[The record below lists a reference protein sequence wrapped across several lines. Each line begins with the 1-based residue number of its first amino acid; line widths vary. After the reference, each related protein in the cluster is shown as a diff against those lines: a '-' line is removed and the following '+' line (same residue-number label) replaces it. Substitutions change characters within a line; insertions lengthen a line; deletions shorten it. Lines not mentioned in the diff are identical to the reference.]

1 MNFHINNII
10 IILLSIYNIVCKE
23 LVCISFYNEE
33 AYEKSLMEL
42 FQNLGYNSFYGP
54 DIERDYKNPLYMD
67 DLEILYNINNQLDK
81 EAVDKAIELI
91 QDWGIGSLEEK
102 NNKFMEYLQNGINV
116 KYWSSNGKEESTYV
130 KLIDYDNLDN
140 NIFTVIN
147 QWTVVDNE
155 IKIPDIVVFVNG
167 FPLVVCEL
175 KSPSRENTDTSEAY
189 NQLKK
194 YMQVIPTLFN
204 YNAFCVMS
212 DMSISKAGTITAS
225 EDRFMEWKTTDG
237 SYESTQWADFTTF
250 FEGIF
255 DKKRFIDILKNFI
268 VYSIDSTTK
277 IKILCAYHQYF
288 AVNKAVNST
297 LKAIDNDHKA
307 GVFWHTQGSGK
318 SLSMVFYVNKLQK
331 ILGSPTFVVITDRND
346 LDDQLYSQFA
356 KCSDFLRQTPKQAT
370 SMKNLK
376 ELLNDR
382 KANGIFF
389 STMHKFD
396 DYDGSLTDRNDVIVI
411 SDEAHRSQYGLEEKV
426 DPKTGEIKIGAA
438 RKIHNALPN
447 ATFIGFTGTPISK
460 TDRNTRE
467 VFGDYIDIYDMTQS
481 VEDGATVPICYESRI
496 ADINLDESI
505 LQKID
510 DTYWDLN
517 EEAEEYNIERS
528 KKELSK
534 MEELLGAPE
543 IIDDIC
549 TDIVHHYED
558 NRANELSGKAMI
570 VAYSRSVA
578 IKMYEKILELRPD
591 WDEKVKV
598 VMSGSNKDPEEWY
611 NIIGDK
617 SYKKE
622 LENKFKDDE
631 DPMKIAIVVD
641 MWLTGFDVPSLATM
655 YIYKPMKG
663 HNLMQAIARVNRVFK
678 GKEGGLVVDYIGI
691 ASELKKAMSEYTDR
705 DKKKYGDP
713 DVDKVAYPKFQEKLE
728 ICQDLFHGFDYSK
741 FFGDSNLERSKVISR
756 GVNFMEDLSREN
768 TKKDYLKEALLL
780 KKWLSLCSSRA
791 KSHERFEAAFF
802 EAVRTVL
809 VKVSSTG
816 KLSLPEINKQI
827 TELLNQSIKSTGVI
841 NVINVS
847 EEVSLFDPEFLDRVR
862 ALESSNLTRTIL
874 EKLLDD
880 EVKVYTKTN
889 LVKAEEFSEL
899 LKNTRNKYING
910 HITNDEVIEEL
921 IKIAKLLREAH
932 LEGENLGLTEEEL
945 AFYNAIALPENIHD
959 FYDDETLIK
968 ITQELT
974 DSLRKNRKIDWQKKE
989 SARAKMRVTVKRLL
1003 KKYDY
1008 PPKEIDGALDKVI
1021 AQCELWVDEVA

>member
-10 IILLSIYNIVCKE
+10 TILLSIYNIVKE

-42 FQNLGYNSFYGP
+42 FQNLGYNAFYGP
-54 DIERDYKNPLYMD
+54 DIERDYKNPLYMN
-67 DLEILYNINNQLDK
+67 DLEILYNINNHLDK
-81 EAVDKAIELI
+81 KAVDKAIELI

-116 KYWSSNGKEESTYV
+116 KYWSNGKEESTYV

-155 IKIPDIVVFVNG
+155 TKIPDIVVFVNG

-331 ILGSPTFVVITDRND
+331 ILQSPTFVVITDRND

-460 TDRNTRE
+460 IDRNTRE

-655 YIYKPMKG
+655 YVYKPMKG

-728 ICQDLFHGFDYSK
+728 ICQDLFYGFDYSK
-741 FFGDSNLERSKVISR
+741 FFGDSNLERSKVISM
-756 GVNFMEDLSREN
+756 GVNFMEDFSREN

-791 KSHERFEAAFF
+791 KERERFEAAFF
-802 EAVRTVL
+802 EAVRSVL

>member
-10 IILLSIYNIVCKE
+10 TILLSIYNIVKE

-42 FQNLGYNSFYGP
+42 FQNLGYNAFYGP

-67 DLEILYNINNQLDK
+67 DLEILYNINNHLDK
-81 EAVDKAIELI
+81 KAVDKAIELI

-116 KYWSSNGKEESTYV
+116 NYWSNGKEESTYV

-331 ILGSPTFVVITDRND
+331 ILESPTFVVITDRND

-460 TDRNTRE
+460 ADRNTRE

-510 DTYWDLN
+510 DKYWNLS

-549 TDIVHHYED
+549 KSIYCKDLCAD

-791 KSHERFEAAFF
+791 KERERFEAAFF
-802 EAVRTVL
+802 EAVRSVL

-974 DSLRKNRKIDWQKKE
+974 YSLRKNRKIDWQKKE

-1021 AQCELWVDEVA
+1021 AQCELWVDEAA

>member
-1 MNFHINNII
+1 ME
-10 IILLSIYNIVCKE
+10 LVKIYNE
-23 LVCISFYNEE
+23 DS
-33 AYEKSLMEL
+33 YEKSIIEL
-42 FQNLGYNSFYGP
+42 FQNLGYNHYYGP
-54 DIERDYKNPLYMD
+54 NIDRNYKNPLFKS
-67 DLEILYNINNQLDK
+67 DLENLYRINKSLDS
-81 EAVDKAIELI
+81 EAIDKTIEI
-91 QDWGIGSLEEK
+91 IEDFGIGSLEEK
-102 NNKFMEYLQNGINV
+102 NNKFMDYIQNGINV
-116 KYWSSNGKEESTYV
+116 NYWHDGKEESTHV
-130 KLIDYDNLDN
+130 NLIDYENLDN

-147 QWTVVDNE
+147 QWTVVDKE
-155 IKIPDIVVFVNG
+155 TKIPDIVVFVNG

-194 YMQVIPTLFN
+194 YMHVIPTLFN

-250 FEGIF
+250 FDGLF

-268 VYSIDSTTK
+268 VFSNDATNK
-277 IKILCAYHQYF
+277 IKILGAYHQYF

-297 LKAIDNDHKA
+297 VKAINSDHKA

-318 SLSMVFYVNKLQK
+318 SLSMVFYVNKLQQV
-331 ILGSPTFVVITDRND
+331 LESPTFVVITDRND

-356 KCSDFLRQTPKQAT
+356 KCSDFLRQTPQQAT

-389 STMHKFD
+389 STMQKFD
-396 DYDGSLTDRNDVIVI
+396 DYDESLTDREDVIVI
-411 SDEAHRSQYGLEEKV
+411 SDEAHRSQYGLEERV
-426 DPKTGEIKIGAA
+426 DPKTGKITIGAA
-438 RKIHNALPN
+438 RRIHNALPN

-460 TDRNTRE
+460 ADKNTRE

-510 DTYWDLN
+510 KKYWELQ

-528 KKELSK
+528 KRELSR

-549 TDIVHHYED
+549 NDIVQHYED
-558 NRANELSGKAMI
+558 NRANQLSGKAMI
-570 VAYSRSVA
+570 VAYSRAIA
-578 IKMYEKILELRPD
+578 IKMYEKILKLRPD
-591 WDEKVKV
+591 WEEKVKV
-598 VMSGSNKDPEEWY
+598 VMSGSNKDPDEWY
-611 NIIGDK
+611 EIIGDK

-622 LENKFKDDE
+622 LENKFKDDD

-641 MWLTGFDVPSLATM
+641 MWLTGFDVPSLSTM
-655 YIYKPMKG
+655 YIYKPMRG

-728 ICQDLFHGFDYSK
+728 ICRDLFHGFNYSK
-741 FFGDSNLERSKVISR
+741 FFGDSDLERSKVISS
-756 GVNFMEDLSREN
+756 GVNFMEEFSRKD
-768 TKKDYLKEALLL
+768 TKKKYLKESLLL

-791 KSHERFEAAFF
+791 KEHERYEAAFF

-809 VKVSSTG
+809 VKVSSKGT
-816 KLSLPEINKQI
+816 LSLHEINKQI

-847 EEVSLFDPEFLDRVR
+847 EEVSLFDPEFLDKVR

-880 EVKVYTKTN
+880 EVRIYTRTN
-889 LVKAEEFSEL
+889 LVKAEEFSDL
-899 LKNTRNKYING
+899 LKKTRNDYING

-921 IKIAKLLREAH
+921 IRIAKLLREAH
-932 LEGENLGLTEEEL
+932 LEGEKLGLTEEEL

-974 DSLRKNRKIDWQKKE
+974 DSLRRNRTIDWQKKE
-989 SARAKMRVTVKRLL
+989 SARANMRRTIKRLL

-1008 PPKEIDGALDKVI
+1008 PPAEMKTALDKVI
-1021 AQCELWVDEVA
+1021 AQCELWVDETA

>member
-1 MNFHINNII
+1 M
-10 IILLSIYNIVCKE
+10 
-23 LVCISFYNEE
+23 
-33 AYEKSLMEL
+33 
-42 FQNLGYNSFYGP
+42 G
-54 DIERDYKNPLYMD
+54 
-67 DLEILYNINNQLDK
+67 
-81 EAVDKAIELI
+81 
-91 QDWGIGSLEEK
+91 
-102 NNKFMEYLQNGINV
+102 
-116 KYWSSNGKEESTYV
+116 
-130 KLIDYDNLDN
+130 
-140 NIFTVIN
+140 
-147 QWTVVDNE
+147 
-155 IKIPDIVVFVNG
+155 
-167 FPLVVCEL
+167 
-175 KSPSRENTDTSEAY
+175 
-189 NQLKK
+189 
-194 YMQVIPTLFN
+194 
-204 YNAFCVMS
+204 
-212 DMSISKAGTITAS
+212 
-225 EDRFMEWKTTDG
+225 
-237 SYESTQWADFTTF
+237 
-250 FEGIF
+250 
-255 DKKRFIDILKNFI
+255 
-268 VYSIDSTTK
+268 
-277 IKILCAYHQYF
+277 AYHQYF

-297 LKAIDNDHKA
+297 IKAINSDHKA

-318 SLSMVFYVNKLQK
+318 SLSMVFYVNKLQQK
-331 ILGSPTFVVITDRND
+331 LESPTFVVITDRND

-356 KCSDFLRQTPKQAT
+356 KCKDFLRQTPKQAT

-389 STMHKFD
+389 STMQKFD
-396 DYDGSLTDRNDVIVI
+396 DYDESLTDREDVIVI

-426 DPKTGEIKIGAA
+426 DPNTGEIKIGAA

-505 LQKID
+505 LQQID
-510 DTYWDLN
+510 DKYWELS

-528 KKELSK
+528 KKELSR

-543 IIDDIC
+543 IINDIC

-570 VAYSRSVA
+570 VAYSRPIA
-578 IKMYEKILELRPD
+578 IKIYEKILKLRPE

-598 VMSGSNKDPEEWY
+598 VMSGSNKDPEEWFE
-611 NIIGDK
+611 IIGDK

-622 LENKFKDDE
+622 LENKFKDDD

-655 YIYKPMKG
+655 YIYKPMRG

-678 GKEGGLVVDYIGI
+678 GKEGGLIVDYIGI

-728 ICQDLFHGFDYSK
+728 TCRDLFHGFDYSK
-741 FFGDSNLERSKVISR
+741 FFEDSDLERSKIISG
-756 GVNFMEDLSREN
+756 GVNFMEDLSREK
-768 TKKDYLKEALLL
+768 TKKEYLKQSLLL

-791 KSHERFEAAFF
+791 DEHERFEAAFF

-809 VKVSSTG
+809 VKVTSEK
-816 KLSLPEINKQI
+816 KLSLPQINKQI

-841 NVINVS
+841 HVINVS
-847 EEVSLFDPEFLDRVR
+847 EEVSLFDPEFLDKVR

-880 EVKVYTKTN
+880 EVKIYTRTN
-889 LVKAEEFSEL
+889 LVKAEEFSTL
-899 LKNTRNKYING
+899 LKKTRNDYING

-921 IKIAKLLREAH
+921 IRIAKFLREAH
-932 LEGENLGLTEEEL
+932 LEGEKLGLTEEEL
-945 AFYNAIALPENIHD
+945 AFYNAIALPENIHN

-974 DSLRKNRKIDWQKKE
+974 DSLRRNRTIDWQKKE
-989 SARAKMRVTVKRLL
+989 SARANMRRTVKRLL
-1003 KKYDY
+1003 KKYKY
-1008 PPKEIDGALDKVI
+1008 PPEDMEFALEKVI
-1021 AQCELWVDEVA
+1021 AQCELWVDETAQVI

>member
-1 MNFHINNII
+1 
-10 IILLSIYNIVCKE
+10 
-23 LVCISFYNEE
+23 
-33 AYEKSLMEL
+33 
-42 FQNLGYNSFYGP
+42 
-54 DIERDYKNPLYMD
+54 MD
-67 DLEILYNINNQLDK
+67 DLNVLYNINNQLDV
-81 EAVDKAIELI
+81 EAVDKAIEVI
-91 QDWGIGSLEEK
+91 QELDIGSLEDK
-102 NNKFMEYLQNGINV
+102 NNKFMDYLQHGVSVNYWKNGQEN
-116 KYWSSNGKEESTYV
+116 STHV
-130 KLIDYDNLDN
+130 KLVNFDN
-140 NIFTVIN
+140 NDLNEFTVIN
-147 QWTVVDNE
+147 QWTIVDKAT
-155 IKIPDIVVFVNG
+155 KIPDIVVFVNG
-167 FPLVVCEL
+167 IPLVVCEL
-175 KSPSRENTDTSEAY
+175 KSPSREDTDTSEAY
-189 NQLKK
+189 KQLKK
-194 YMQVIPTLFN
+194 YMKVIPSLFN

-237 SYESTQWADFTTF
+237 SYETTQWADFTTF

-255 DKKRFIDILKNFI
+255 EKKRFLDILKNFI
-268 VYSIDSTTK
+268 LFSNDSVNK
-277 IKILCAYHQYF
+277 VKILGAYHQYF
-288 AVNKAVNST
+288 AVNKAVKST
-297 LKAIDNDHKA
+297 VKAIESDHKA

-318 SLSMVFYVNKLQK
+318 SLSIVFYVNKLQQT
-331 ILGSPTFVVITDRND
+331 LESPTFVVITDRND
-346 LDDQLYSQFA
+346 LDDQLYSQFV

-389 STMHKFD
+389 STMQKFD
-396 DYDGSLTDRNDVIVI
+396 DYDESLTDREDIIVI

-438 RKIHNALPN
+438 RRIRNALPN
-447 ATFIGFTGTPISK
+447 ATFIGFTGTPISNADK
-460 TDRNTRE
+460 NTRE
-467 VFGDYIDIYDMTQS
+467 VFGNYIDIYDMTQS

-510 DTYWDLN
+510 EKYSKLRK
-517 EEAEEYNIERS
+517 EAEEYNIERS
-528 KKELSK
+528 KRELSR

-543 IIDDIC
+543 IINDIC
-549 TDIVHHYED
+549 TDIIHHYED
-558 NRANELSGKAMI
+558 NRANKLSGKAMI
-570 VAYSRSVA
+570 VAYSRSIA

-591 WDEKVKV
+591 WNEKIKI
-598 VMSGSNKDPEEWY
+598 VMSDSNKDPEEWFE
-611 NIIGDK
+611 IIGNK

-622 LENKFKDDE
+622 LENKFKDDN

-655 YIYKPMKG
+655 YIYKPMRG

-678 GKEGGLVVDYIGI
+678 EKEGGLIVDYIGI

-713 DVDKVAYPKFQEKLE
+713 DIDKVAYPKFQEKLE
-728 ICQDLFHGFDYSK
+728 ICRDLFHGFDYSK
-741 FFGDSNLERSKVISR
+741 FFGDSDLERSKIISN
-756 GVNFMEDLSREN
+756 GVNFMEDLSHEES
-768 TKKDYLKEALLL
+768 KKEYLKESLLL

-791 KSHERFEAAFF
+791 KEHERFEAAFF

-809 VKVSSTG
+809 VKVTSDG

-847 EEVSLFDPEFLDRVR
+847 EEVSLFDPEFLDKVK

-880 EVKVYTKTN
+880 EVRVYTRKN

-899 LKNTRNKYING
+899 LKKTRNNYVNG

-921 IKIAKLLREAH
+921 IKIARLLREAH
-932 LEGENLGLTEEEL
+932 REGEKLGLTEEEL
-945 AFYNAIALPENIHD
+945 AFYNAIALPENIHN
-959 FYDDETLIK
+959 FYDNETLIK

-974 DSLRKNRKIDWQKKE
+974 ESLIKNRTIDWQKKE
-989 SARAKMRVTVKRLL
+989 SARANMRRTVKRLL

-1008 PPKEIDGALDKVI
+1008 PPAEMKSALDKVI

>member
-1 MNFHINNII
+1 M
-10 IILLSIYNIVCKE
+10 
-23 LVCISFYNEE
+23 
-33 AYEKSLMEL
+33 L
-42 FQNLGYNSFYGP
+42 F
-54 DIERDYKNPLYMD
+54 
-67 DLEILYNINNQLDK
+67 
-81 EAVDKAIELI
+81 
-91 QDWGIGSLEEK
+91 
-102 NNKFMEYLQNGINV
+102 
-116 KYWSSNGKEESTYV
+116 
-130 KLIDYDNLDN
+130 
-140 NIFTVIN
+140 
-147 QWTVVDNE
+147 
-155 IKIPDIVVFVNG
+155 
-167 FPLVVCEL
+167 
-175 KSPSRENTDTSEAY
+175 
-189 NQLKK
+189 
-194 YMQVIPTLFN
+194 
-204 YNAFCVMS
+204 
-212 DMSISKAGTITAS
+212 
-225 EDRFMEWKTTDG
+225 
-237 SYESTQWADFTTF
+237 
-250 FEGIF
+250 
-255 DKKRFIDILKNFI
+255 
-268 VYSIDSTTK
+268 
-277 IKILCAYHQYF
+277 
-288 AVNKAVNST
+288 
-297 LKAIDNDHKA
+297 
-307 GVFWHTQGSGK
+307 
-318 SLSMVFYVNKLQK
+318 
-331 ILGSPTFVVITDRND
+331 
-346 LDDQLYSQFA
+346 
-356 KCSDFLRQTPKQAT
+356 
-370 SMKNLK
+370 
-376 ELLNDR
+376 
-382 KANGIFF
+382 
-389 STMHKFD
+389 
-396 DYDGSLTDRNDVIVI
+396 
-411 SDEAHRSQYGLEEKV
+411 RS
-426 DPKTGEIKIGAA
+426 
-438 RKIHNALPN
+438 
-447 ATFIGFTGTPISK
+447 
-460 TDRNTRE
+460 
-467 VFGDYIDIYDMTQS
+467 
-481 VEDGATVPICYESRI
+481 ICYESRI

-510 DTYWDLN
+510 DKYWDLS

-611 NIIGDK
+611 DIIGDK

-802 EAVRTVL
+802 EAVRSVL

-827 TELLNQSIKSTGVI
+827 TELLNKSIKSTGVI

-862 ALESSNLTRTIL
+862 ALESSNLTRSIL

-880 EVKVYTKTN
+880 EVKIYTKTN

-989 SARAKMRVTVKRLL
+989 SARAKMRVTIKRLL

-1008 PPKEIDGALDKVI
+1008 PPEEMKGALDKVI

>member
-1 MNFHINNII
+1 M
-10 IILLSIYNIVCKE
+10 LSIYNIVCKE

-54 DIERDYKNPLYMD
+54 NIERDYKNPLYMD
-67 DLEILYNINNQLDK
+67 DLEILYNINNHLDK
-81 EAVDKAIELI
+81 KAVDKAIELI

-116 KYWSSNGKEESTYV
+116 NYWSNGKEESTYV

-268 VYSIDSTTK
+268 IYSIDSTTK

-331 ILGSPTFVVITDRND
+331 ILQSPTFVVITDRND

-356 KCSDFLRQTPKQAT
+356 KCSDFLRQTPK
-370 SMKNLK
+370 
-376 ELLNDR
+376 

-741 FFGDSNLERSKVISR
+741 FFGDSNLERSKVISM
-756 GVNFMEDLSREN
+756 GVNFMEDFSREN

-791 KSHERFEAAFF
+791 KERERFEAAFF
-802 EAVRTVL
+802 EAVRSVL

-1021 AQCELWVDEVA
+1021 AQCELWVDEAA